1 MTIAQSP
8 TTPVN
13 ADPQSPEELIRYYQ
27 SVRSFTERM
36 CEPMVNEDYVIQSMP
51 DVSPTKWH
59 LAHVTWFFET
69 FVLGNNYPNYEP
81 LNKQYNYLFNSYY
94 NAVGEQFCRPRR
106 GQISRPTVKEVYD
119 YRHYVDEK
127 MVDLITRMGRDGS
140 LDNLRSVIIL
150 GINHEQ
156 QHQEL
161 MATDIKHVLSMNP
174 LRPTLY
180 ERPADLTP
188 VGVPYLEWF
197 RYAEGVYDIG
207 WNSDRFS
214 FDNEGPEHKQ
224 YVNAFEISSRLITNG
239 EYLEFMND
247 GGYHRPDLWLSLGW
261 AEVQE
266 NALKE
271 NDWEK
276 FDKPLYWFQTDDGW
290 MQYTLAGPRVIHPD
304 EPVVHVSFFEAD
316 AFARWKGY
324 RLPTEFEW
332 EIASA
337 DADIDGGT
345 YSDSFRFHPR
355 PLSADAPSGR
365 LHQMYGDVWEWTASA
380 YLPFPG
386 FKAEEGAIGEYNGK
400 FMANQIVLRGGSAA
414 TPQNHIRPT
423 YRNFFYA
430 KDKWQFMGFRLAR
443 DAR

>member
-127 MVDLITRMGRDGS
+127 MVDLITQMGRDGS

-180 ERPADLTP
+180 ERSADPAP
-188 VGVPYLEWF
+188 VGVPDLEWF
-197 RYAEGVYDIG
+197 RYAESVYDIG

-224 YVNAFEISSRLITNG
+224 YLNAFEISSRLITNG

-290 MQYTLAGPRVIHPD
+290 MQYTLAGPRPVHPD

-316 AFARWKGY
+316 AYARWKGF

-337 DADIDGGT
+337 DADIEGGT
-345 YSDSFRFHPR
+345 YSDSFRFHPS
-355 PLSADAPSGR
+355 PLSTDAPSGR

>member
-188 VGVPYLEWF
+188 VGVPDLEWF